1 MIKIIVFTL
10 SLAFLAVSQSKTV
23 WAREPVVS
31 SSANLKIYHSG
42 DEDKVDFRVRR
53 LKDFLSRY
61 NSPLAPYAEDFVK
74 SADTYNIDWRL
85 VPAIAGVESTFGK
98 HIPKGSYN
106 AYGWA
111 NGNHKFTSWE
121 NSIEVVTST
130 LRQKYYDKGANTLSK
145 ISRRYAPPSTSWA
158 WKVDYFMN
166 KIDRIPVEFDL

>member
-1 MIKIIVFTL
+1 MIKIIVFTV
-10 SLAFLAVSQSKTV
+10 SLAFLVVSQSKAV
-23 WAREPVVS
+23 WASEPVVS
-31 SSANLKIYHSG
+31 SSANLKIYNQDG
-42 DEDKVDFRVRR
+42 DDKVDFRVRR
-53 LKDFLSRY
+53 LKDFLEKY
-61 NSPLAPYAEDFVK
+61 NSPLAPYAEDFIK

-130 LRQKYYDKGANTLSK
+130 LRQKYYDRGADTLPK
-145 ISRRYAPPSTSWA
+145 ISRRYAPPSTTWA

-166 KIDRIPVEFDL
+166 KIDSIPVEFDL